1 MENNIITRYITKI
14 ISKTIITKMIICKG
28 KHLAGKG
35 KYIVKAVDQSFIKL
49 LGRLKDESHKITIFI
64 VRS

>member
-1 MENNIITRYITKI
+1 
-14 ISKTIITKMIICKG
+14 MIICKG

-35 KYIVKAVDQSFIKL
+35 KYIVKAVDQPLKKL
-49 LGRLKDESHKITIFI
+49 VGRMKDESHKITIFI